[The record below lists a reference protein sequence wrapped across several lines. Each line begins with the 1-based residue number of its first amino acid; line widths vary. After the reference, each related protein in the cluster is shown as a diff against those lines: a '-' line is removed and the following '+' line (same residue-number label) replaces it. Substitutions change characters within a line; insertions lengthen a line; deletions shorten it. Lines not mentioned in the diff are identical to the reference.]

1 MINQH
6 EARFGIQRLLT
17 LYGHLIDDLRMQEW
31 GELFCRDATWTFGP
45 YHFVGRD
52 SIVAGVGAM
61 EPKRAG
67 AVRHLTL
74 APILDFE
81 DHDVYS
87 WADAIAL
94 VVGLQT
100 SQIVA
105 VGRYHDILREVDG
118 RWRFFR
124 RIFIPSGEPVPPGT
138 RPSPAV

>member
-1 MINQH
+1 VINQR
-6 EARFGIQRLLT
+6 EAHFGIQRLLT
-17 LYGHLIDDLRMQEW
+17 LYCFLIDDLRMQEW
-31 GELFCRDATWTFGP
+31 GELFCRDATWTFGSH
-45 YHFVGRD
+45 HFVGRD

-61 EPKRAG
+61 EPKKAG

-81 DHDVYS
+81 GQDVYS

-94 VVGLQT
+94 TVGAQS

-105 VGRYHDILREVDG
+105 AGRYHDVVREVDG

-124 RIFIPSGEPVPPGT
+124 RIFIPSGEPVPSGI
-138 RPSPAV
+138 RPPPAI